1 MDLAITG
8 KTALVT
14 ASTYGLGFAIAHT
27 LIDEGCRV
35 AVNSRNQDNV
45 SEAAKMLG
53 PNAIGVAGDLSV
65 ASDRNRIL
73 AMAQEQ
79 LGDIDI
85 LVVSTAHP
93 PTRPFSGATDVE
105 WELGYQLLVRT
116 PIELSRALIPAMR
129 AKGYGRLI
137 YIGSIFGLEAEVSSV
152 IQSTFRSGLN
162 NFAKCISI
170 EEAKNGITANV
181 ICPGYFDTPLVR
193 NLAKQY
199 ADENNQSVESVLEDW
214 KTFSPMR
221 KFGRPE
227 DLGAFV
233 AFLCSK
239 HGDFFSGSAIHVD
252 GAAIKGV

>member
-1 MDLAITG
+1 MKAAAEKLG
-8 KTALVT
+8 
-14 ASTYGLGFAIAHT
+14 AS
-27 LIDEGCRV
+27 
-35 AVNSRNQDNV
+35 AV
-45 SEAAKMLG
+45 G
-53 PNAIGVAGDLSV
+53 IAGDLSSS
-65 ASDRNRIL
+65 SDRDRIL
-73 AMAQEQ
+73 ATAQEQ
-79 LGDIDI
+79 LGSIDI

-93 PTRPFSGATDVE
+93 PTRTFSGATDEE

-116 PIELSRALIPAMR
+116 PIELSRGLIPAMR

-162 NFAKCISI
+162 NFVKCISV
-170 EEAKNGITANV
+170 EEAENGITANV

-193 NLAKQY
+193 NLAEQY
-199 ADENNQSVESVLEDW
+199 AYDNKQSVESVLEDW
-214 KTFSPMR
+214 KTFSPMK
-221 KFGRPE
+221 KFGKPE
-227 DLGAFV
+227 DLGAFI